1 VSGLSPWPR
10 RTRHPSALPVCAEGL
25 SPTEPVKSA
34 RFSSPLAGSLGIQG
48 HSPNLSPRHSKQA
61 LAGLQVRP
69 RQRVAAA
76 KLSPVS
82 FPLPMLGQVAIEQ
95 QVITEQEAVVVNVA
109 AAEFQGYQ
117 LMREAQPSTPQEVQ
131 PG

>member
-1 VSGLSPWPR
+1 LY
-10 RTRHPSALPVCAEGL
+10 L
-25 SPTEPVKSA
+25 KI
-34 RFSSPLAGSLGIQG
+34 IQWV
-48 HSPNLSPRHSKQA
+48 HFLRYP
-61 LAGLQVRP
+61 
-69 RQRVAAA
+69 
-76 KLSPVS
+76 PVS
-82 FPLPMLGQVAIEQ
+82 FPLPMLGQVAVEQ

>member
-1 VSGLSPWPR
+1 M
-10 RTRHPSALPVCAEGL
+10 
-25 SPTEPVKSA
+25 PVKSA
-34 RFSSPLAGSLGIQG
+34 RFSSPLAGSPRILGRN
-48 HSPNLSPRHSKQA
+48 PNLSLRHSKQA
-61 LAGLQVRP
+61 PVGLQVRP
-69 RQRVAAA
+69 RRRVTAA

-82 FPLPMLGQVAIEQ
+82 FPLPMLGQVAVDQ